1 MIEFLENKHGNFAL
15 SAIYLWRSVKHFG
28 LGLYDILKWLH
39 ERVVKRYTLVC
50 MAVVVFLSVFL
61 STVQIGKAR
70 AERDQACKQLYVMQQ
85 KIDSCFYLFSE
96 ERLRI
101 SKCIV
106 SSLKIMNCI
115 FEIKK

>member
-1 MIEFLENKHGNFAL
+1 MIDFTDNKHGHFAL
-15 SAIYLWRSVKHFG
+15 SGIYLWRSVKHFG

-70 AERDQACKQLYVMQQ
+70 AERDQVSKQLYVMQQ
-85 KIDSCFYLFSE
+85 KIDSLN
-96 ERLRI
+96 I
-101 SKCIV
+101 
-106 SSLKIMNCI
+106 
-115 FEIKK
+115 IK